1 MLNLDGFQITQSG
14 SHRGLHRTGNN
25 LTNLLAICTHR
36 CNQRLISGNERG
48 TIPSHIALLAQR
60 IKHQHALGGAQTHI
74 VTKRARR
81 RRKRISFT
89 FSVIHSIPPLHQRIA
104 FVGKHHRAD
113 LTRSYDN
120 ASHPL
125 GRIHLARRIARGI
138 HPHRFDTRHIAPRRN
153 ISHIVDLKHLR
164 PSQLRADLIR
174 RVRNLRLHH
183 NIILTEMQ

>member
-14 SHRGLHRTGNN
+14 SHRSLHRTGNN

-60 IKHQHALGGAQTHI
+60 IQHQHAFSGTRTHI
-74 VTKRARR
+74 TSQSARR
-81 RRKRISFT
+81 RLQRIIIST
-89 FSVIHSIPPLHQRIA
+89 IRSTPPLHQRIA

-113 LTRSYDN
+113 LTRSCDN

-138 HPHRFDTRHIAPRRN
+138 HPHRFDAGHIAPRRN

-164 PSQLRADLIR
+164 SSQLRADLIR